1 MLEAEAVIKLL
12 TSNNW
17 LFKAKTN
24 MTMFSY
30 EYQPSMTPARRNPH
44 GWMGMRQWDQNT
56 SRRASKQKILK
67 RWLNHPATVWHNQ
80 ANNNKTHQDLI
91 LSAQLS
97 PNPSLH
103 DLQPQPL
110 FRPRQLLHC
119 AVQPSSCTDSHW
131 APAGWESL
139 TQSWQ
144 SPRHRL
150 FELHRKIPAVSK
162 VTVELNSFKIN
173 TVSEKPKERGWLQY
187 HVFSLGPLADQKAGP
202 GPLGL
207 HAAP

>member
-1 MLEAEAVIKLL
+1 MLEAEVVIKLL

-103 DLQPQPL
+103 DLQRTTVRIHLCNRSCPL
-110 FRPRQLLHC
+110 PIIIK
-119 AVQPSSCTDSHW
+119 
-131 APAGWESL
+131 
-139 TQSWQ
+139 
-144 SPRHRL
+144 RHLQITYTFCIRHNNWYCCHIFIPNL
-150 FELHRKIPAVSK
+150 RKFLYIK
-162 VTVELNSFKIN
+162 
-173 TVSEKPKERGWLQY
+173 
-187 HVFSLGPLADQKAGP
+187 
-202 GPLGL
+202 
-207 HAAP
+207 